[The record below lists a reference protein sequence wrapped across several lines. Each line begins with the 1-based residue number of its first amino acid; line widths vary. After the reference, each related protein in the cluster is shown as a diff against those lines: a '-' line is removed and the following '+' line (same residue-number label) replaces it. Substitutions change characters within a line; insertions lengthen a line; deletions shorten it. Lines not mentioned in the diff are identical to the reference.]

1 MKITMESTHSL
12 RHFARH
18 VFLVS
23 RAHAERSMAKH
34 DVDSH
39 LQKMRKSIIRMN
51 LGYSDVDRLK
61 EKVSRL
67 VESER
72 KYSKFFRTE
81 DDEAKELKSQI
92 SMLERELGDEREEK
106 QRIIYENDEKIQQL
120 TESLSSIRKK
130 MSEVLIEKSRR
141 QQRLT
146 ALDKKIREKVDVHKF
161 YHS

>member
-18 VFLVS
+18 IFLVS
-23 RAHAERSMAKH
+23 RVHAERSRAKH

-51 LGYSDVDRLK
+51 LGYSDIDRLK

-72 KYSKFFRTE
+72 KYSKFFKPE
-81 DDEAKELKSQI
+81 DDEAKELKSQ
-92 SMLERELGDEREEK
+92 MKNLL
-106 QRIIYENDEKIQQL
+106 L
-120 TESLSSIRKK
+120 
-130 MSEVLIEKSRR
+130 EKSKR

>member
-1 MKITMESTHSL
+1 MESTHSL

-18 VFLVS
+18 LFVVS
-23 RAHAERSMAKH
+23 RAHAERNRAKA
-34 DVDSH
+34 DVNSH

-51 LGYSDVDRLK
+51 LGYSDIDRLK
-61 EKVSRL
+61 EKVNRL

-72 KYSKFFRTE
+72 KYAKFFKPE
-81 DDEAKELKSQI
+81 DNEAKELKNQI
-92 SMLERELGDEREEK
+92 SMLEQELRNEREEK
-106 QRIIYENDEKIQQL
+106 QRIIYENDEKIRQL
-120 TESLSSIRKK
+120 TESLNSIRKK
-130 MSEVLIEKSRR
+130 MNELLMEKSKR